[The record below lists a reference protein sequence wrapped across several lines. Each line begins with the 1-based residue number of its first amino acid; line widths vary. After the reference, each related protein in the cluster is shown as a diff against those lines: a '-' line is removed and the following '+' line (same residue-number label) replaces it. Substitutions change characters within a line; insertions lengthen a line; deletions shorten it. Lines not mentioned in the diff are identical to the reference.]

1 MKTPSGP
8 PPKGTISWW
17 GPLVT
22 VSLFTFWNTPLFAQL
37 TMESVPVNVA
47 EGRAVLLLVHNL
59 PENPYG
65 YSWYKG
71 GKVQISHQILAY
83 RTQTQTIT
91 PGVAHSGRETIYPNG
106 TLLFQNVTLR
116 DTGTY
121 TLQVLKKHFQRELV
135 SGQFHV
141 YPQGQAPG
149 LSPGV
154 IAGIVTGVL
163 AGVAVVAALGCN
175 GDQAHSAGIIIGI
188 VIAVLVGVFLVA
200 ALAYFLFLSRTR
212 GLFIYNDPLYVNQAA
227 VPIYEYTAANMTA
240 RVVTRKRAPE
250 EDLPE

>member
-1 MKTPSGP
+1 MKSPPGP
-8 PPKGTISWW
+8 PPKGTIFWW

-47 EGRAVLLLVHNL
+47 EGRAVLLLVHN
-59 PENPYG
+59 PPKNPYG

-83 RTQTQTIT
+83 RARSQTIT

-106 TLLFQNVTLR
+106 TLLFRNVTLK

-121 TLQVLKKHFQRELV
+121 TLQVLNEHLQRELV

-141 YPQGQAPG
+141 YQESAPG
-149 LSPGV
+149 LSAGA

-163 AGVAVVAALGCN
+163 VGVAVVAALGC
-175 GDQAHSAGIIIGI
+175 
-188 VIAVLVGVFLVA
+188 
-200 ALAYFLFLSRTR
+200 FLFLNRTGGPSRQ
-212 GLFIYNDPLYVNQAA
+212 LFPS
-227 VPIYEYTAANMTA
+227 MS
-240 RVVTRKRAPE
+240 
-250 EDLPE
+250 